1 MARTVLLTLGRLPK
15 GLDLARSFAQAGW
28 RVVVAEPFRRH
39 LVGASNVVARSVQV
53 TAPVHDRAAYLAD
66 LRRVIVEEGVELV
79 VPVSEETMHVA
90 FLRDSLPPGVRLL
103 AMPAPLLLAL
113 HDKESFIERCAQ
125 LGLPAPAT
133 ARLGTTAA
141 QALADSGPVVVKPA
155 LSCSGRGVQMLP
167 RGAALPRPGAQRQIV
182 QRRLD
187 GAVMSSCTLAHAGE
201 SRVTVIYRAALLSG
215 TVAVCFERVAS
226 QPSIE
231 RWVRS
236 FIAQTA
242 FDGFVS
248 FDFVVDA
255 AGEALPVECNPRAT
269 SGLHFIEGADLAPA
283 LIEPQHAPPPRLRAE
298 TLLQQFYSCLTETQ
312 KAVFNPARRGHALR
326 CLLRARD
333 VSWSWRDPW
342 PFLSMTWTSWEII
355 RRAWQAGTTFG
366 EVATLDVGWYEDAPV
381 STARPRGTGGEHV
394 ARLA

>member
-1 MARTVLLTLGRLPK
+1 MTRTVLLTLGRLPK

-53 TAPVHDRAAYLAD
+53 TAPAHDRAAYLAD
-66 LRRVIVEEGVELV
+66 LRRVIVDEGVELV

-90 FLRDSLPPGVRLL
+90 FLRDSLPAGVRLL
-103 AMPAPLLLAL
+103 AMPAPVLLAL
-113 HDKESFIERCAQ
+113 HDKESFIERCGE

-133 ARLGTTAA
+133 ARLGTAAA

-167 RGAALPRPGAQRQIV
+167 QGAALPRAGAQRQIV

-201 SRVTVIYRAALLSG
+201 PRVTVIYRAALLSG

-231 RWVRS
+231 RWVS
-236 FIAQTA
+236 AFVAKTA

-255 AGEALPVECNPRAT
+255 AGQALPVECNPRAT
-269 SGLHFIEGADLAPA
+269 SGLHFIAGADLAPA
-283 LIEPQHAPPPRLRAE
+283 LIDPRHAPPRLRAE

-312 KAVFNPARRGHALR
+312 KSLFDSARRGHSLR

-355 RRAWQAGTTFG
+355 RRALQAGTTFG
-366 EVATLDVGWYEDAPV
+366 EVATLDVGWYEDVPENA
-381 STARPRGTGGEHV
+381 ARPHATGGGHV